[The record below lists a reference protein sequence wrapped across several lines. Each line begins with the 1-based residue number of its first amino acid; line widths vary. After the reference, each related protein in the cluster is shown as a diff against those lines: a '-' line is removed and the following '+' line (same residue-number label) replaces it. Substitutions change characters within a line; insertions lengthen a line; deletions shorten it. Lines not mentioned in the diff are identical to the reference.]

1 VISHQHLIVLPQVRI
16 SLNKFVGNVPVM
28 KKKND
33 AATNTQYEHSSIPDL
48 ISFQINHQ
56 SPTFDKAEETM
67 WNMRPMSNNKKGP
80 IFNDYDNDKLK
91 GEEHHASQFRTER
104 RLGGGFMVNKSQHV

>member
-1 VISHQHLIVLPQVRI
+1 
-16 SLNKFVGNVPVM
+16 M

-56 SPTFDKAEETM
+56 SPTFDKVEETM
-67 WNMRPMSNNKKGP
+67 WNMGPMPITKKGP
-80 IFNDYDNDKLK
+80 IFHDYENDKLK
-91 GEEHHASQFRTER
+91 GEEHHAFQLKTER
-104 RLGGGFMVNKSQHV
+104 RVGGGFMINKSQHV